1 MESKAD
7 KVTVYDRQIRLWGIE
22 AQSRLEHSRIV
33 IAGTLELLA
42 SEVIKN
48 LALAGVG
55 EITLIANTKVTEQDI
70 HRNFLISET
79 QLGNYHSKVLQESV
93 SELNPFVKVHSI
105 QKSFDKIQETDPL
118 WKVTDLLVFLEGEAL
133 DIEYKSE

>member
-79 QLGNYHSKVLQESV
+79 QLGNY
-93 SELNPFVKVHSI
+93 F
-105 QKSFDKIQETDPL
+105 
-118 WKVTDLLVFLEGEAL
+118 
-133 DIEYKSE
+133 